1 MQDYDEFVDKFKP
14 KKTTDDCYTPP
25 AIYEAVLTWC
35 EKEYGIDRAS
45 VIRPFKLGGGYQ
57 REDYTGRVV
66 VDNPPFSIL
75 AQIVD
80 WYNERGIKYFLF
92 APGLTALSC
101 ANRKGTCC
109 VFVNVRITYENGA
122 QVRTAF
128 LTNMDDCITR
138 SACDLS
144 RELDKAN
151 KQVKKEK
158 TYGRTQLRKDTVAK
172 YNYPDELVT
181 SARLGNLAA
190 KGVQFKIKR
199 AHFVRSLAAQKPLKK
214 AIFGGGL
221 LISRKDAA
229 DIRAQEA
236 QLQAAADIRAQGV
249 QLQDGVYTFALSER
263 EQAIVDNL

>member
-1 MQDYDEFVDKFKP
+1 MQDYDEFVDKFKH

-45 VIRPFKLGGGYQ
+45 VIRPFKPGGGYQ

-92 APGLTALSC
+92 APSLTALNY
-101 ANRKGTCC
+101 AQRKGMCC
-109 VFVNVRITYENGA
+109 VFVNARITYENGA
-122 QVRTAF
+122 RVRTAF

-144 RELDKAN
+144 RELDEINTQLKCEKA
-151 KQVKKEK
+151 
-158 TYGRTQLRKDTVAK
+158 YGKTQLRKDTATK

-181 SARLGNLAA
+181 SARLGTLAA

-214 AIFGGGL
+214 GIFGGGL

-229 DIRAQEA
+229 DIRKQEA
-236 QLQAAADIRAQGV
+236 QLQAAAAIRAQGV
-249 QLQDGVYTFALSER
+249 QLQDEAYTFELSER

>member
-1 MQDYDEFVDKFKP
+1 MQDYDEFVNKFKP

-25 AIYEAVLTWC
+25 AIYEAVLRWC

-45 VIRPFKLGGGYQ
+45 VIRPFKPGGGYQ
-57 REDYTGRVV
+57 REDYMGRVV

-92 APGLTALSC
+92 APSLTALNY
-101 ANRKGTCC
+101 ANRKGICC
-109 VFVNVRITYENGA
+109 VFVDVRITYENGA
-122 QVRTAF
+122 YVRTAF

-144 RELDKAN
+144 RELKSINAQLEH
-151 KQVKKEK
+151 KK
-158 TYGRTQLRKDTVAK
+158 TYGRTQNRANKVVK
-172 YNYPDELVT
+172 YNYPSELMT

-190 KGVQFKIKR
+190 KGVTFNVKR
-199 AHFVRSLAAQKPLKK
+199 AHFVRQLDAQKPLKK
-214 AIFGGGL
+214 SIFGCGL

-229 DIRAQEA
+229 DIRAQEKR
-236 QLQAAADIRAQGV
+236 LQEAAIRAQGV
-249 QLQDGVYTFALSER
+249 QLQDGAYNFELSER